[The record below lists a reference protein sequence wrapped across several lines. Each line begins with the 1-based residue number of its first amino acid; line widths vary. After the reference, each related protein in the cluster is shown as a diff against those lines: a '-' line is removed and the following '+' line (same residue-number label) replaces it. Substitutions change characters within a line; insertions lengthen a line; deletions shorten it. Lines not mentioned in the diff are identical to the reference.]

1 MREVS
6 KNQHAHMWTEAIEAR
21 FERGKPWGREEF
33 DRLLGKY
40 EIGTPQFIS
49 LLDLA
54 CTGVLEGYLGAF
66 IESYTKTNTRS
77 NDFSQYGLALYRQ
90 HNQAVREAASRR
102 GRKLL
107 EYKPGMGWAPL
118 CEFLDLPMPTADIPY
133 PQVDDWLEYKQEKTA
148 EKAAHAWEQ

>member
-66 IESYTKTNTRS
+66 IESYTKTNTRYTV
-77 NDFSQYGLALYRQ
+77 NRVWQIIQPLYSLT
-90 HNQAVREAASRR
+90 NSS
-102 GRKLL
+102 
-107 EYKPGMGWAPL
+107 KPTQRL
-118 CEFLDLPMPTADIPY
+118 R
-133 PQVDDWLEYKQEKTA
+133 
-148 EKAAHAWEQ
+148 

>member
-54 CTGVLEGYLGAF
+54 CTGVLEG
-66 IESYTKTNTRS
+66 S

-90 HNQAVREAASRR
+90 HNQTVREAASRR